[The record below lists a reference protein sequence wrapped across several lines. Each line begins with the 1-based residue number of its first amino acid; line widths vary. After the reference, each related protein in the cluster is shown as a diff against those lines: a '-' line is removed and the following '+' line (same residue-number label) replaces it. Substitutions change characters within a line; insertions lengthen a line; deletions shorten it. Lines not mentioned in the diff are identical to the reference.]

1 MDLAGSERLKR
12 TGATGLRAKE
22 GININSELVIFK
34 SIKKCFNLPI
44 IKRGI
49 EQLEE
54 LLEQLEEQ
62 GRNKDQ
68 FSENLRAQLAAYRKD
83 ASKKEEEMK
92 KLQLDLEDKEQQL
105 AQKNEELQKLR
116 SKQQKVC
123 VKGRFLHCKTL
134 ILTKILIISNLLEQ
148 QI

>member
-68 FSENLRAQLAAYRKD
+68 FSENLCAQLAVYIKD

-123 VKGRFLHCKTL
+123 VV
-134 ILTKILIISNLLEQ
+134 
-148 QI
+148 